1 MEEEAPPD
9 AWRRSRTWNNMMEVK
24 EPETVQHSF
33 VCQGKSNVQIQQQT
47 FPQSCLNCYKTAR
60 QQSEY

>member
-1 MEEEAPPD
+1 
-9 AWRRSRTWNNMMEVK
+9 MMEVK